1 MKRILAGLALVLT
14 TAVAHAQVDRATL
27 TGTVTDESGGA
38 LSNATVVV
46 TNVATKVA
54 TRARTNSEGAYLAVN
69 LISGRYLIEVEAPG
83 FQTKTDAV
91 ILEVGQRGRLDA
103 TLGVGALTE
112 AVTVEAARRLLN
124 TEQAALGTVLDQNA
138 IAKLPLAIR
147 NWDDLLALVAG
158 VQGDRY
164 SEEGGAT
171 ALGRTGGV
179 NVHGNRSLQNNFL
192 LDGVDNNTIST
203 NVQEL
208 STQVSRPSID
218 SIQEFKVVTSPY
230 SAEYG
235 RSPGAAISVTTK
247 SGTNSFHGGAYD
259 YYRND
264 RFDSNT
270 YFNQDFRTERGL
282 TPNPKFKNDQNQYG
296 AHLGGPIVKDK
307 AFFFA
312 DYEGTRITRGVTRI
326 TRVPTLDERRGI
338 FSGTVRDPLTGQ
350 PFPNNAI
357 PADRFDPVA
366 RAILALLPEP
376 NTPGVNNYTRPDASV
391 IDNADRFLG
400 RADLRLSDSDNVFG
414 RYIYTTR
421 ERVLPGW
428 FGGIID
434 GTASSALGD
443 QSMISHGLVAGWTR
457 ILSPSL
463 VNEFR
468 FSHIRADSEM
478 TQVPFGQDPPAGA
491 KVPGVPEDPL
501 FSGGVTGM
509 NIDGYFGGGARI
521 GSPDF
526 SPKFQHTRQTEF
538 LNTLSW
544 LKNDH
549 QFKFGVNV
557 MAPMKNEYLDVPG
570 TRGSLRFRN
579 IFTGNPMGD
588 FLLGYVSDSL
598 LTNVHV
604 VDQRHWATSF
614 FVQDDWKVAPKLSL
628 NLGLRYD
635 FITPALEA
643 NNRQANFD
651 PATGTLVQATD
662 GSLRDRGLVN
672 PDRNNFAPRLGIV
685 YKADDK
691 TVLRGGYGIF
701 YNMFDRIGSEDQ
713 IALNPGSG
721 LVSLQPPTA
730 SAASGPQFL
739 LRNGFPAGYL
749 DPSRINLSRAVLRG
763 ADVDSPKAYVH
774 QFSVGG
780 QRTFADVWVLSLDL
794 VGTEGRNL
802 ANLINL
808 NQPIGGNTA
817 TPRPFPQVGPQIQ
830 WREAKGES
838 SYKGMDLQL
847 EKRFKRG
854 YSFGLAYTLSDCKD
868 TSAEHLSTGGS
879 PSRSQDARDLEAWRG
894 PCGFDTTHRF
904 AGNFIVEVPIARNAD
919 GFMNAV
925 FGDWTLSGIYAARS
939 GRPFTVVQSNNNV
952 GPYHTG
958 LPNQTGSGDGPRT
971 VEKWF
976 DPTAFPAV
984 PSGTFGNAKR
994 NALRGPNWQSLDAS
1008 LQKRFDTGRSSN
1020 VTFRWD
1026 VFNIFNTVNLGI
1038 PNSDITSA
1046 QVGTI
1051 SQLAGDA
1058 RVMQFS
1064 LRVGF

>member
-1 MKRILAGLALVLT
+1 MKRVLAVLALVLS

-38 LSNATVVV
+38 LSTATVVV
-46 TNVATKVA
+46 TNAATKVA
-54 TRARTNSEGAYLAVN
+54 TRVRTNSEGAYLVVN
-69 LISGRYLIEVEAPG
+69 LIPGQYTIEVEATG
-83 FQTKTDAV
+83 FQTKADAV
-91 ILEVGQRGRLDA
+91 ILQIGERGRLDV

-124 TEQAALGTVLDQNA
+124 TEQAALGTVVDQNA

-247 SGTNSFHGGAYD
+247 SGTNAFHGGAYD

-270 YFNQDFRTERGL
+270 YFNEDFRTERNL
-282 TPNPKFKNDQNQYG
+282 APNPKFVNDQNQYG
-296 AHLGGPIVKDK
+296 AHLGGPIRKDK
-307 AFFFA
+307 AFFFM

-326 TRVPTLDERRGI
+326 TRVPTLDERRGV

-350 PFPNNAI
+350 PFPNNTI
-357 PADRFDPVA
+357 PSNRFDPVA
-366 RAILALLPEP
+366 AAILALLPEP
-376 NTPGVNNYTRPDASV
+376 NTPGTNNYTRPDAEV

-400 RADLRLSDSDNVFG
+400 RVDLRLSDSDNVFG

-421 ERVLPGW
+421 TRVLPGW

-443 QSMISHGLVAGWTR
+443 QSMKSHGLVAGWTR

-468 FSHIRADSEM
+468 FSHMRADSEM
-478 TQVPFGQDPPAGA
+478 TQVPFGEDPPAA
-491 KVPGVPEDPL
+491 ALVPGVPIDPA

-509 NIDGYFGGGARI
+509 NIVGYFGGGAKI
-521 GSPDF
+521 GSPNF

-544 LKNDH
+544 LKGDH
-549 QFKFGVNV
+549 QFKFGFDV
-557 MAPMKNEYLDVPG
+557 MAPMTNEYMDIPG
-570 TRGSLRFRN
+570 TRGDLTFRN
-579 IFTGNPMGD
+579 TFTGQAVGD
-588 FLLGYVSDSL
+588 FLLGYVADSL
-598 LTNVHV
+598 LTNQYV

-614 FVQDDWKVAPKLSL
+614 FVQDDWKVSSNLSL
-628 NLGLRYD
+628 NLGVRYD

-651 PATGTLVQATD
+651 PSTGTLVQAKD
-662 GSLRDRGLVN
+662 GSLEDRGLVN
-672 PDRNNFAPRLGIV
+672 VDKNNFAPRVGLV
-685 YKADDK
+685 YKVDDK

-721 LVSLQPPTA
+721 LVSLQPATA
-730 SAASGPQFL
+730 TVASGPLFL
-739 LRNGFPAGYL
+739 LRDGFPAGYL
-749 DPSRINLSRAVLRG
+749 DPARINLSRAVIRG
-763 ADVDSPKAYVH
+763 ADRDSPKALVH
-774 QFSVGG
+774 QFSVGA
-780 QRTFADVWVLSLDL
+780 QRTFANVWVVSLDL
-794 VGTEGRNL
+794 TGTEGRNL

-808 NQPIGGNTA
+808 NQPIGGSG
-817 TPRPFPQVGPQIQ
+817 PRPFPQVGPQIQ
-830 WREAKGES
+830 WREAKGDS

-847 EKRFKRG
+847 EKRFSRG
-854 YSFGLAYTLSDCKD
+854 YSFGLAYTLSDCED
-868 TSAEHLSTGGS
+868 TTAEHLATGGS
-879 PSRSQDARDLEAWRG
+879 PSRSQDARNLEAWRG
-894 PCGFDTTHRF
+894 PCGYDTKHRF
-904 AGNFIVEVPIARNAD
+904 AGNFIVEVPLARNSTGVTKAIL
-919 GFMNAV
+919 
-925 FGDWTLSGIYAARS
+925 GDWMLSGIYAARS
-939 GRPFTVVQSNNNV
+939 GRPFTVIQGNNNV

-958 LPNQTGSGDGPRT
+958 LPNQTGSGDGPKT
-971 VEKWF
+971 VDKWF

-1008 LQKRFDTGRSSN
+1008 LQKRFSTGGSSN

-1026 VFNIFNTVNLGI
+1026 VFNVFNTVNLGI
-1038 PNSDITSA
+1038 PNSDISSA